1 MANIRL
7 FEHSNIAGRQLFIS
21 SPKAQRYVLA
31 TSQFLDEFEFN
42 NITSSVRLSA
52 NTKEPCH
59 SCILFENDRFEG
71 QFKAFAFNDVRNIIS
86 LPYFNDLTSSV
97 ILVSQEPGEKVTL
110 TCLREWAGDRINLAV
125 DHELNSFPEITRNG
139 NILIKFSIDAYE
151 IGQFGNDLVKIDIPL
166 DIRSPFPFGHY
177 QVKLVY
183 YVDLFITE
191 PNILK
196 AGVVGGSYWIMQGLL
211 SRNIESRL
219 HYYSR
224 KIALLIESEINQL
237 LHEFSWHPWKDIYL
251 LPGLV
256 KDTEKDFEGDVEDD
270 CTVVLVPLD

>member
-21 SPKAQRYVLA
+21 SSKVQRYVLA
-31 TSQFLDEFEFN
+31 PSQFLDEFEFN
-42 NITSSVRLSA
+42 DITSSVRLSA
-52 NTKEPCH
+52 NKKEPCH
-59 SCILFENDRFEG
+59 TCILFENDRFDG

-97 ILVSQEPGEKVTL
+97 ILVSQEPGAKPSL

-139 NILIKFSIDAYE
+139 NILLKFSIDAYE
-151 IGQFGNDLVKIDIPL
+151 IGQFGNDLVKIEIPL
-166 DIRSPFPFGHY
+166 DIRSPFPYGHY
-177 QVKLVY
+177 QIKLVY
-183 YVDLFITE
+183 YVDLFITA
-191 PNILK
+191 PNNLK
-196 AGVVGGSYWIMQGLL
+196 AAVVGGSYWIMHGLL
-211 SRNIESRL
+211 SRKIEDMIQNN
-219 HYYSR
+219 SR
-224 KIALLIESEINQL
+224 KIALLIDTEINQL
-237 LHEFSWHPWKDIYL
+237 LHEFSWHPWKDVYL

-256 KDTEKDFEGDVEDD
+256 KDTEKDFEGDVKDD